1 MSVVGGVFIV
11 FALMALCYRSV
22 VVHKNYSLC
31 LRLVCRNIHV
41 ENSFVCVYI
50 YVYICTYICMCF
62 LLFFFLRSTY
72 VVHIYLHV
80 YLLESVLLLS
90 ISLLRLYIVLFVFS
104 LLFFSFF
111 LNNFS
116 IVSLSIS
123 LSVYLFVLPIKR
135 SLHYPRSNKSQY
147 LQLMRLRENSILVAT
162 NRYRV
167 SNVSPRDC
175 LYSIYAYSKMYVFT
189 WSLPRLRCISCLSD
203 CRCEPSSGSFESLSQ
218 KIGTLDVYYS
228 SANDSKLFVY
238 RNR

>member
-104 LLFFSFF
+104 LLFFLFF
-111 LNNFS
+111 FNNFS

-147 LQLMRLRENSILVAT
+147 LQLMRLRENSNSSQRTVIAFQTFLHAIVSILNT
-162 NRYRV
+162 LTRKCTY
-167 SNVSPRDC
+167 SPDRCHD
-175 LYSIYAYSKMYVFT
+175 YAV
-189 WSLPRLRCISCLSD
+189 
-203 CRCEPSSGSFESLSQ
+203 
-218 KIGTLDVYYS
+218 
-228 SANDSKLFVY
+228 
-238 RNR
+238 